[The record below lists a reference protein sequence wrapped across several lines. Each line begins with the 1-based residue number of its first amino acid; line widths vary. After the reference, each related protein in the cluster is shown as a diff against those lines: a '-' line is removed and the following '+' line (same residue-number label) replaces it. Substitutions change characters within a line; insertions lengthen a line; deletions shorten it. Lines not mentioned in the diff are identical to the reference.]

1 MKKGFL
7 IKILFAFCMASC
19 FINVDAQVKSGSF
32 NFTLKLLLSSSTPT
46 INISDAA
53 AGFSSYIFLDTRELN
68 EYNISHL
75 QNALFVG
82 SKTFSLDEVK
92 NIQKNQPVI
101 VYCSIGKRSEDVTL
115 KLKKAGYTNV
125 KNLYGGIF
133 EWVNDGH
140 TVYNKNNAV
149 TDSVHA
155 FGHLW
160 GKFLNKGV
168 KVYD

>member
-7 IKILFAFCMASC
+7 IKILIAFCMFFSFMNA
-19 FINVDAQVKSGSF
+19 DAQVKSGSF

-46 INISDAA
+46 INTSDAA
-53 AGFSSYIFLDTRELN
+53 AGFSRYTFLDARELN
-68 EYNISHL
+68 EYEVSHL

-82 SKTFSLDEVK
+82 SKKFSLDKVK

-133 EWVNDGH
+133 EWVNQGH
-140 TVYNKNNAV
+140 AVYNNKNVV
-149 TDSVHA
+149 TDRVHA
-155 FGHLW
+155 YGHFW
-160 GKFLNKGV
+160 GKFLDKGV